1 MESLDFMSKILD
13 GRVVLGKKEELGDG
27 LYIIPVYK
35 VKITFLNLKTDLKDN
50 SGDGD
55 SESIS
60 VTPICILKSHNGN
73 VDIITFEE
81 KTVKDSIVESI
92 PNVLSNIDI
101 GSMLKNIKI

>member
-1 MESLDFMSKILD
+1 MF
-13 GRVVLGKKEELGDG
+13 
-27 LYIIPVYK
+27 PQ
-35 VKITFLNLKTDLKDN
+35 
-50 SGDGD
+50 
-55 SESIS
+55 
-60 VTPICILKSHNGN
+60 PNGN